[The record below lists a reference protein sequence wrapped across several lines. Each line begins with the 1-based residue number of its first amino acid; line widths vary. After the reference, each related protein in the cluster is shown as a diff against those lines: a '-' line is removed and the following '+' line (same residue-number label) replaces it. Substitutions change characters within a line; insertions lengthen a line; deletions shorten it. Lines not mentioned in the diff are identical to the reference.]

1 MKEEIKKA
9 ITLLIVVLIILGAV
23 YVVTEIM
30 RSDTNTSKSNSKS
43 KTTTTTTRVAVNTD
57 AKYSNMIILSKV
69 FSMPESEYMVLF
81 YSNKN
86 AKDSLSKSIEL
97 YDSANHDI
105 KLYKVNYD
113 ESINKSV
120 LQSEDNDKATTVD
133 QLKVK
138 GVTLITIKDGKIVS
152 YITNY
157 DDILKAME

>member
-1 MKEEIKKA
+1 MKEEVKKA

-23 YVVTEIM
+23 YVVTEM
-30 RSDTNTSKSNSKS
+30 MKDNSKTS
-43 KTTTTTTRVAVNTD
+43 NKTKTTTTTKSSVNLD

-69 FSMPESEYMVLF
+69 FSMPESEYKVLF

-86 AKDSLSKSIEL
+86 IKDSLSKSIEL
-97 YDSANHDI
+97 YDSNEDNI

-120 LQSEDNDKATTVD
+120 LQNEDNKSATKAD
-133 QLKVK
+133 ELKVK
-138 GVTLITIKDGKIVS
+138 GVTLITIKEGTITS